1 MMPLMGSLERIL
13 LGNPLGGS
21 YTGGEKSMWEQG
33 IIYVGNGKDADNEM
47 SVRTTFLPCRG
58 NVYYTQRTIPTSL
71 NVIWRYYFYDNE
83 KRYLGYHDKGNA
95 YTLQLTPESCAFLRI
110 SLQTRDNT
118 PLHPTDV
125 PNITIEDRS
134 IWGWRDVDPYNAI
147 YSTKT
152 VTTQIDHFYY
162 QSNQNNYILHFQGG
176 GGLMPDV
183 VSKLS
188 VVQNNQL
195 LYINIT
201 DHPTATP
208 TNIGDLVFED
218 RDVWG
223 WYIYAVR
230 YMSSQVYPIEK
241 RLVTV
246 DYEGDLRNPRIGFY
260 GVNDA
265 ITTIVPITDY
275 VIDSKYKTY
284 RLFFEIW
291 DNPNITP
298 ADMVNHGTWTVTFS
312 DPVSEV
318 WQSDGSVYYTPH
330 NSEIQK
336 GKILTITPPSSFKA
350 VSLVVQDSTGQNS
363 HDITGGTEVTL
374 SDSTEW
380 VYLTVGIA
388 ENPDVNLTN
397 IDSFREQWSYSYKD
411 IPVPAEPHWD
421 GENFVFTAADIKEG
435 KAYQKSGNDIVL
447 VDDASSIALPIIPNV
462 SASWTI
468 LIDNSSDSPLNGV
481 EIRKTASGVTV
492 GDGRINANSGRS
504 VILQDAAG
512 QVAFH
517 FTKATLTAES
527 LYNAI
532 KIHGR

>member
-33 IIYVGNGKDADNEM
+33 TIYTQNGAEGDSDYR
-47 SVRTTFLPCRG
+47 VRSGYIPVRS
-58 NVYYTQRTIPTSL
+58 NVYYTQRTLSGGYTLIQ
-71 NVIWRYYFYDNE
+71 WYYYDSE
-83 KRYLGYHDKGNA
+83 YQYLGYFSDDTWKK
-95 YTLQLTPESCAFLRI
+95 LLLTPVNCAYIRI
-110 SLQTRDNT
+110 VILNPTDV
-118 PLHPTDV
+118 PLYPTDV

-134 IWGWRDVDPYNAI
+134 IWGWKDVDAYNAI

-152 VTTQIDHFYY
+152 VTTQIDHYY
-162 QSNQNNYILHFQGG
+162 Y
-176 GGLMPDV
+176 
-183 VSKLS
+183 
-188 VVQNNQL
+188 QNNQNKFTL
-195 LYINIT
+195 RVNIPNQVIYIRNGDMVKSTVSREDSQLYVLANEG
-201 DHPTATP
+201 ATT

-223 WYIYAVR
+223 WRIQGVNIT
-230 YMSSQVYPIEK
+230 SLPINIDK
-241 RLVTV
+241 IKVNV
-246 DYEGDLRNPRIGFY
+246 DYSGDLLLPRVSLYNGSTF
-260 GVNDA
+260 VRSPAVPFNEVVTDA
-265 ITTIVPITDY
+265 NILYLYIQI
-275 VIDSKYKTY
+275 KY
-284 RLFFEIW
+284 
-291 DNPNITP
+291 NPNITP

-336 GKILTITPPSSFKA
+336 GKILAITPPSSFKA

-363 HDITGGTEVTL
+363 HDITGGAEVTL
-374 SDSTEW
+374 SESTEW

-411 IPVPAEPHWD
+411 IPAPVEPHWD

-435 KAYQKSGNDIVL
+435 KAYQKSGNDIIL

-462 SASWTI
+462 SAAWTI

-492 GDGRINANSGRS
+492 GDGTINANAGRS

-512 QVAFH
+512 EVAFH

-527 LYNAI
+527 LYNAL